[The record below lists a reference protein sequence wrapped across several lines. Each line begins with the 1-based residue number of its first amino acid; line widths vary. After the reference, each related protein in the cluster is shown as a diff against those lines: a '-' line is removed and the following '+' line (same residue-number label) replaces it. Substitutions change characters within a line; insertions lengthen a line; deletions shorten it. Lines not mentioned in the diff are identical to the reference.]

1 MEFGCQSSA
10 FEFSEIELSSD
21 FSAYRVVCCDWL
33 IDDGIVR
40 ASQHAKYA
48 NGTSKLLNPVLSAY
62 GISLLSTN
70 LGPVED
76 PKSLGDAAGEV
87 SKTQRSYSELG
98 DMFGGVLGGMI
109 KFLGSKKTFLL

>member
-1 MEFGCQSSA
+1 MVMDFGRQSSA

-21 FSAYRVVCCDWL
+21 FSTYRVVCCDWL
-33 IDDGIVR
+33 IDEGRVR

-62 GISLLSTN
+62 GISLLGTN

-76 PKSLGDAAGEV
+76 PKSLGDATGEV
-87 SKTQRSYSELG
+87 SKLKDNTQSWETCSAE
-98 DMFGGVLGGMI
+98 FSVE
-109 KFLGSKKTFLL
+109 